1 MYQTLTQ
8 EASIWAAFLLD
19 QVHLTLTKT
28 EQILEQN
35 QYNQLNALNIN
46 LKIIF
51 FFLIKTILKRAFGYW

>member
-1 MYQTLTQ
+1 MHQTLTQ